1 MEIIVYHDRYYS
13 EDSLEE
19 FLDVLFYRGM
29 DYFASDLL
37 DKGLTPKDLSEAIK
51 RSMLAGKTAGLELRR
66 HFIPVYTQFEGAL
79 VKDCK
84 LSKLGYALLLMNAN
98 VANPVVANWQVQVL
112 ERFVAGRESTFV
124 FEGHEGASEVGSK

>member
-51 RSMLAGKTAGLELRR
+51 RAMLAGKTAGLELRR
-66 HFIPVYTQFEGAL
+66 HFIPVYTQFEGTL

-98 VANPVVANWQVQVL
+98 VANPVVANWQMQVL
-112 ERFVAGRESTFV
+112 EQFVAGRESTFV
-124 FEGHEGASEVGSK
+124 FEGHEETGRQ